1 MDDPPRPK
9 DDFPARLVRAIAVL
23 EDAAL
28 STLEDGWL
36 EPQRRR
42 AHGIAVAVA
51 DACRASGLDET
62 WAVARAIASL
72 LALPLDE
79 VLTLEDALRE
89 KLAEL
94 FALLREKARALSA

>member
-1 MDDPPRPK
+1 METPVG
-9 DDFPARLVRAIAVL
+9 DFARRLVRAIAVL
-23 EDAAL
+23 EEATRA
-28 STLEDGWL
+28 TLDEGWL
-36 EPQRRR
+36 EPERRR
-42 AHGIAVAVA
+42 AHGIAVAIA

-72 LALPLDE
+72 LALPLGE

-89 KLAEL
+89 KFDEL